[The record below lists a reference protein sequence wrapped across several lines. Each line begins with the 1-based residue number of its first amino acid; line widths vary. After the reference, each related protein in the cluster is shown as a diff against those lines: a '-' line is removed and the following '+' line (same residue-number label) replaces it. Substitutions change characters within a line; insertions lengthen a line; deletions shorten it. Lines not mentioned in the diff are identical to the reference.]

1 MNRQQKE
8 SVVTLFN
15 KDFSA
20 SKGVFFVD
28 YCGLSVVEMQQLRKQ
43 LREKGGSLKV
53 TKMRLVKRALEGVAD
68 FKDLSAYCK
77 SQVGVVFA
85 HDEAEVPAVAK
96 TLNEFAK
103 EHNSLGLVVGC
114 MDAGILDKAG
124 IIRIASLPSK
134 DVLLAQL
141 CGVLQAPLMQLLLVL
156 EEVKKQK
163 QEA

>member
-8 SVVTLFN
+8 SVVESFN

-28 YCGLSVVEMQQLRKQ
+28 YCGLTVVQMQQLRRQ
-43 LREKGGSLKV
+43 LREKGSSLKV
-53 TKMRLVKRALEGVAD
+53 TKMRLVRRALEKVAD

-77 SQVGVVFA
+77 NQIGIVFA
-85 HDEAEVPAVAK
+85 RDEAEVPAVAK
-96 TLNEFAK
+96 TLNDFAK
-103 EHNSLGLVVGC
+103 TNSSLGLVVGC
-114 MDAGILDKAG
+114 TDAEILSPAG
-124 IIRIASLPSK
+124 IIRIATLPSRE
-134 DVLLAQL
+134 VLLAQL
-141 CGVLQAPLMQLLLVL
+141 CGVLQAPIIQLAAVL